1 MYKHFIIGNIFGYIE
16 LLALTAFFVYLM
28 WKNFSKINVI
38 YIKRFTNKIKI
49 PILVI
54 TIFLNGLIYPIL
66 WILNINWIISI
77 AINAFMIS
85 MVVCLSIS
93 VFWGRDK

>member
-1 MYKHFIIGNIFGYIE
+1 MYKHFVIGNIFGYIE
-16 LLALTAFFVYLM
+16 FLALIAFFVYLM
-28 WKNFSKINVI
+28 WKNFSKIKAI

-54 TIFLNGLIYPIL
+54 AIFLNGLIYPIL

-85 MVVCLSIS
+85 MIVCLSIS